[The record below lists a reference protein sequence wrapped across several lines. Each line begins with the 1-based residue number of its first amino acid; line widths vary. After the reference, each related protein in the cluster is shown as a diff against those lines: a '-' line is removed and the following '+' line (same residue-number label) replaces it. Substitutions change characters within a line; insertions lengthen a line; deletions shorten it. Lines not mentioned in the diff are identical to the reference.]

1 MLVKSIIDALQT
13 EAMATLHGL
22 LFAIDA
28 DISKMK
34 NETDA
39 SILKTTLTSFDMV
52 VNDAL
57 FWDIKFLLYI
67 ESVSVKVLNIPRQML
82 ELRWVRA

>member
-1 MLVKSIIDALQT
+1 
-13 EAMATLHGL
+13 
-22 LFAIDA
+22 
-28 DISKMK
+28 MK

-57 FWDIKFLLYI
+57 FWDIKFLLCI
-67 ESVSVKVLNIPRQML
+67 ESPGRCLS
-82 ELRWVRA
+82 